1 MKRTLNEEKERILEI
16 MKNTSYLPDNVR
28 DDDPHFTENPPWYDD
43 EELDHWNIVDV
54 EKGEQNNIF
63 DDEKKVIVYGTLGGT
78 ATIYFSEIFDDGN
91 FKNFNEIENSIPS
104 HNAIKPS
111 SLILLLLII
120 NLYKLF
126 NYKNLLLAGKFH

>member
-91 FKNFNEIENSIPS
+91 FKSFNEEELKEKINEYIDLHFDQLEWEYPESNIEPE
-104 HNAIKPS
+104 
-111 SLILLLLII
+111 
-120 NLYKLF
+120 
-126 NYKNLLLAGKFH
+126 